1 MSNTEIQSKVNEL
14 RELRRMADE
23 LTAEIESIQDAIK
36 AHMTAID
43 ADTLTGADYKITWK
57 TVTSSRFDST
67 AFKKA
72 MPELAE
78 RFTKSSTSRR
88 FTVVRGDG
96 NGERQ
101 GQAPQLVQDEA
112 GAPGTAQ
119 AAFPGNSSERAA
131 GLLGL
136 LGDRRKACKP
146 VSHRKRCVLCV
157 HAGHGRS
164 LGAICAANHGKTWH

>member
-23 LTAEIESIQDAIK
+23 LTAAIK

-88 FTVVRGDG
+88 FTV
-96 NGERQ
+96 
-101 GQAPQLVQDEA
+101 A
-112 GAPGTAQ
+112 
-119 AAFPGNSSERAA
+119 
-131 GLLGL
+131 
-136 LGDRRKACKP
+136 
-146 VSHRKRCVLCV
+146 
-157 HAGHGRS
+157 
-164 LGAICAANHGKTWH
+164 